1 MLGMPRWAR
10 PSAACRV
17 SELER
22 PQCNCALGPFLCAA
36 LPPDERRDRASLSVK
51 WERQRLLSISA
62 MVAFNDDHSIMA
74 SMRAAIPAA
83 MNAAVMF
90 AICKLRSCGAKIAV
104 PIYVL
109 VPDANSQLFRICE
122 GRRHD
127 CECGKNIS

>member
-1 MLGMPRWAR
+1 
-10 PSAACRV
+10 
-17 SELER
+17 
-22 PQCNCALGPFLCAA
+22 
-36 LPPDERRDRASLSVK
+36 
-51 WERQRLLSISA
+51 

-74 SMRAAIPAA
+74 SMRAAI
-83 MNAAVMF
+83 NAAGMF

-127 CECGKNIS
+127 CECRKNIS

>member
-1 MLGMPRWAR
+1 
-10 PSAACRV
+10 
-17 SELER
+17 
-22 PQCNCALGPFLCAA
+22 
-36 LPPDERRDRASLSVK
+36 
-51 WERQRLLSISA
+51 

-74 SMRAAIPAA
+74 SMRAATPAA

-109 VPDANSQLFRICE
+109 VADANSQLFRICE
-122 GRRHD
+122 GRHHD